1 MPKTPYAVKDL
12 GFAITPMDNGLRCA
26 GTTELGGLKAS
37 ASYERINILRN
48 GIKKVYPKLKWED
61 EDVWMG
67 HRPTTPDCMPVIG
80 QSDKFKNI
88 YFAFGGQHIGLTI
101 GPRIGQIVADLI
113 LGRKVNTSI
122 DEFRNSRF

>member
-1 MPKTPYAVKDL
+1 
-12 GFAITPMDNGLRCA
+12 
-26 GTTELGGLKAS
+26 
-37 ASYERINILRN
+37 
-48 GIKKVYPKLKWED
+48 
-61 EDVWMG
+61 MG